1 MNIPKEL
8 RYAASHEWTRVED
21 DDRVTVG
28 ISDYAQDQLGDVVF
42 VELPEVGKKVR
53 KGAQVAVVESV
64 KTASDIYAPV
74 SGTVTEVNAS
84 LESRPEALNEDPY
97 EEGWMFRIQM
107 DDVAELDD
115 LLDASDYESSI
126 AEED

>member
-21 DDRVTVG
+21 DDHVTVG

>member
-21 DDRVTVG
+21 DDHVTVG

-53 KGAQVAVVESV
+53 KGAQIAVVESV